1 MKIRLPYFFA
11 LLAFAACQSNS
22 GEKALFTELDSTK
35 TSVTFRNDLP
45 ANDKLNILE
54 YLYYYNGGGVATGDV
69 NNDGLPD
76 LYFVGN
82 RGKNKLY
89 LNKGD
94 FKFEDVTE
102 KAGVEGYADWQ
113 TGVTMADV
121 NGDGWLD
128 LYVCAVSNYKGLEGS
143 NELYINNQ
151 DGTFTERATDYGL
164 DFQGFSTQAAFFDYD
179 HDGDLDCYLLNHAVH
194 TVRAYDQ
201 VTTRY
206 LRDQSA
212 GDVLYRNEGVSGPS
226 HGSEER
232 GARSKKT
239 STLLAPHSSLLTPK
253 FTNVSEQSGIYG
265 PAMGYGLGLAVADF
279 NNDGWE
285 DIYVGNDFHE
295 DDYLYVNQKN
305 GTFREAMREQMG
317 HISRFSMGN
326 DAADVNNDGFPDLI
340 TLDMYPADEQVEK
353 ASGGEDP
360 YDIYHYK
367 LQYGYYYQFSR
378 NCLQLNQQGRKF
390 SEIGAFAGVA
400 ATDWSWSPLL
410 ADFDL
415 DGVKDLFI
423 TNGIVKRPNDL
434 DYIKFLNTDSVYY
447 QLTMLKTKKFD
458 KRSLE
463 MMPEGK
469 VHNYLFR
476 GTKSLRFEDKS
487 EAWGFTKPTFSNGA
501 AYADLD
507 GDGDLDLV
515 TNDLNAP
522 AGMFRNNARQSAADT
537 TGGRFLRL
545 KLQGN
550 GGNRFGVGAKVVLKT
565 YDPSHGGPSHGGPSH
580 GDSMQVQT
588 LMPTRGFLSAVEPVL
603 TFGVG
608 KAARVDSLFVLWS
621 TGEMQALAGVSTNAT
636 LTLKQSDARRKAS
649 EFVWIPTAK
658 PIFSDLTATT
668 KLPFNHRENLH
679 FDSNRESLIPFYTSN
694 DGPGLAVG
702 DLNGDGLDDVVATG
716 GKNQATQVLLQ
727 RPDGSFAPSPQPAVE
742 ADSLRE
748 FVDAALFDAD
758 GDKDLDLYLVSGGNE
773 FFGKMPEQND
783 RLYLNDGRG
792 GLSNAPTGSLP
803 PMLDNKSRVRPA
815 DFDRDGDL
823 DLFVGGRVVGYAYG
837 QPPRSYLL
845 VNDGRGRF
853 SDQTDALAPDLRR
866 AGMLTDATWADTD
879 RDGDL
884 DLMVVGEWMEPK
896 LFLNEKGKFSIL
908 NSQFSILKGLWH
920 AVAAA
925 DFDRDGDV
933 DFVLGNLGLNTKL
946 RKSGEQSA
954 LRMVVGDFDNS
965 GSTEQ
970 IVSYNLGGKWY
981 PMASKDELGKQLP
994 GLINKKFTDYKLFA
1008 GKTTEQIFSKGELDK
1023 GLKLAINQF
1032 ASVLLENTGNN
1043 RFAVRELPQEAQ
1055 WSRVMAL
1062 LPTDADGDGNPDL
1075 LVGGNFYQVSP
1086 YQGRYDASHGLVLRG
1101 DGKGGFTPLTFAQ
1114 SGFLLEG
1121 EVREL
1126 KTARG
1131 PNGPLVLVG
1140 RNNQPVQIFG
1150 KK

>member
-1 MKIRLPYFFA
+1 MQLHKFFPLIFLA
-11 LLAFAACQSNS
+11 LAACKGGS
-22 GEKALFTELDSTK
+22 GEKALFTELDSTQ
-35 TSVTFRNDLP
+35 TTVTFRNDLP

-76 LYFVGN
+76 VYFVGN

-89 LNKGD
+89 LNKGG

-102 KAGVEGYADWQ
+102 KAGVGGYADWQ

-151 DGTFTERATDYGL
+151 DGTFTEKAADYGL

-212 GDVLYRNEGVSGPS
+212 GDILYRNEGMAPPAPKG
-226 HGSEER
+226 
-232 GARSKKT
+232 GASMSSQK
-239 STLLAPHSSLLTPK
+239 APFGGLGAFR

-295 DDYLYVNQKN
+295 DDYLYLNQKN
-305 GTFREAMREQMG
+305 GTFKETMREHMG

-340 TLDMYPADEQVEK
+340 TLDMYPADEKVEK

-360 YDIYHYK
+360 YDIFYYK

-378 NCLQLNQQGRKF
+378 NCLQLNLQGRKF

-447 QLTMLKTKKFD
+447 QLTIMKTKKFD

-469 VHNYLFR
+469 VHNYVFR

-515 TNDLNAP
+515 TNDLNGP
-522 AGMFRNNARQSAADT
+522 TGIFRNNARQTATDT
-537 TGGRFLRL
+537 TGVRFLKI
-545 KLQGN
+545 KLQGSS
-550 GGNRFGVGAKVVLKT
+550 GNRFGVGAKVVLKT
-565 YDPSHGGPSHGGPSH
+565 A
-580 GDSMQVQT
+580 DSMQVQT
-588 LMPTRGFLSAVEPVL
+588 LMLTRGFLSAVEPVL

-608 KAARVDSLFVLWS
+608 KTARVDSLFVLWS
-621 TGEMQALAGVSTNAT
+621 TGEMQALANVATNAT
-636 LTLKQSDARRKAS
+636 LTLKQQNANRKAS
-649 EFVWIPTAK
+649 EFVWIPADK
-658 PIFSDLTATT
+658 PIFTDLTAAVGV
-668 KLPFNHRENLH
+668 PFNHRENLH
-679 FDSNRESLIPFYTSN
+679 FDSNRESLVPFYTSN
-694 DGPGLAVG
+694 EGPRLAVG

-716 GKNQATQVLLQ
+716 GKNQATRVLVQ

-773 FFGKMPEQND
+773 FFGTMPQLND

-792 GLSNAPTGSLP
+792 RLKSAGSLP
-803 PMLDNKSRVRPA
+803 PMLENKSRVRPA

-853 SDQTDALAPDLRR
+853 SDQTEALAPELRR

-884 DLMVVGEWMEPK
+884 DLMVVGEWMAPA
-896 LFLNEKGKFSIL
+896 LFVNEKGRFTNAKLETGTAKLS
-908 NSQFSILKGLWH
+908 GLWH

-933 DFVLGNLGLNTKL
+933 DFALGNLGLNTKL
-946 RKSGEQSA
+946 RKSGDQSA

-981 PMASKDELGKQLP
+981 TVASKDELGKQLP
-994 GLINKKFTDYKLFA
+994 GIINKKFTDYKVFA
-1008 GKTTEQIFSKGELDK
+1008 GKTTEQLFSKGELDK
-1023 GLKLAINQF
+1023 GLKLEVNQF
-1032 ASVLLENTGNN
+1032 ASVFLENKGSNQ
-1043 RFAVRELPQEAQ
+1043 FAVRELPNEAQ

-1062 LPTDADGDGNPDL
+1062 LPTDADGDGNLDL
-1075 LVGGNFYQVSP
+1075 LVGGNFYPVNP
-1086 YQGRYDASHGLVLRG
+1086 YQGRYDASYGLVLRG

-1121 EVREL
+1121 EVRDL

-1131 PNGPLVLVG
+1131 PKGPLVLVG
-1140 RNNQPVQIFG
+1140 RNNQPVQVFG
-1150 KK
+1150 RK